1 MRSRYS
7 AFCTQAFEYILQTCV
22 NQPDT
27 AELESEAEKLK
38 QDYQGIAWLKLK
50 ILESGDGVNGEDA
63 NSEKAEPGEKANE
76 GKVHF
81 KAFYGIKGK
90 VYALEENSTFWRI
103 STELSR
109 SKASGLIIQNKNI
122 QDKSNQ
128 DKNSEDKSNQ
138 DKSNQD
144 KSHSIEND
152 ENKSSQN
159 NNTDSGQWLYH
170 ANQSQ
175 STMQRVK
182 LSRNDECICGS
193 GNKFKKCCERLI
205 R

>member
-7 AFCTQAFEYILQTCV
+7 AFCTQEFEYILQTCV
-22 NQPDT
+22 DQPDT

-38 QDYQGIAWLKLK
+38 QDYQGITWLKLK

-63 NSEKAEPGEKANE
+63 NSEKAEPGEKATE

-81 KAFYGIKGK
+81 QAFYGVKGK
-90 VYALEENSTFWRI
+90 VYALEENSTFQRI

-109 SKASGLIIQNKNI
+109 SKASGLSTQF
-122 QDKSNQ
+122 KSNQ
-128 DKNSEDKSNQ
+128 NKSHLNDNGEDKNSSN
-138 DKSNQD
+138 
-144 KSHSIEND
+144 END
-152 ENKSSQN
+152 ENKNSQN

-193 GNKFKKCCERLI
+193 GNKFKKCCERLV

>member
-22 NQPDT
+22 DQPDA

-38 QDYQGIAWLKLK
+38 QDYQGIVWLKLK
-50 ILESGDGVNGEDA
+50 ILESGDSVNGEDA
-63 NSEKAEPGEKANE
+63 NSEKATE
-76 GKVHF
+76 GKVRF
-81 KAFYGIKGK
+81 QAFYGIKGK
-90 VYALEENSTFWRI
+90 VYALEENSTFQRI

-109 SKASGLIIQNKNI
+109 SKASGLSTQF
-122 QDKSNQ
+122 
-128 DKNSEDKSNQ
+128 
-138 DKSNQD
+138 KSNQD
-144 KSHSIEND
+144 KSHSNENGED
-152 ENKSSQN
+152 KSSQN
-159 NNTDSGQWLYH
+159 NNADSGQWLYH

>member
-7 AFCTQAFEYILQTCV
+7 AFCTQEFEYILQTCV
-22 NQPDT
+22 DQPDT

-38 QDYQGIAWLKLK
+38 QDYQGITWLKLK
-50 ILESGDGVNGEDA
+50 ILESGDGVYGEDA
-63 NSEKAEPGEKANE
+63 NSEKTEPGEKATE

-81 KAFYGIKGK
+81 QAFYGVKGK
-90 VYALEENSTFWRI
+90 VYALEENSTFQRI

-109 SKASGLIIQNKNI
+109 SKASGLSTQF
-122 QDKSNQ
+122 
-128 DKNSEDKSNQ
+128 
-138 DKSNQD
+138 KSNQD
-144 KSHSIEND
+144 KSHSNENGED
-152 ENKSSQN
+152 KSSQN
-159 NNTDSGQWLYH
+159 NNVESGQWLYH

>member
-7 AFCTQAFEYILQTCV
+7 AFCTQEFEYILQTCV
-22 NQPDT
+22 DQPDA

-50 ILESGDGVNGEDA
+50 VLESSDVVSGEDVKR
-63 NSEKAEPGEKANE
+63 EKAEKGEKATE
-76 GKVHF
+76 GKVRF
-81 KAFYGIKGK
+81 QAFYGIKGK
-90 VYALEENSTFWRI
+90 VYALEENSTFLRM

-109 SKASGLIIQNKNI
+109 SKASGLIAQY
-122 QDKSNQ
+122 KSNQ
-128 DKNSEDKSNQ
+128 DKNSQ
-138 DKSNQD
+138 D
-144 KSHSIEND
+144 
-152 ENKSSQN
+152 KSSQN
-159 NNTDSGQWLYH
+159 NNIDSGQWLYH